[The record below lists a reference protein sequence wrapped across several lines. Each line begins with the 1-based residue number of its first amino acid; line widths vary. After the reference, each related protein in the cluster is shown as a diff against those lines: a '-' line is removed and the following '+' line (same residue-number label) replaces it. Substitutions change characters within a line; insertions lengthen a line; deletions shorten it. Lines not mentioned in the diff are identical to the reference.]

1 MFILVFYIGVYIF
14 YLFIYDEGSCC
25 VDGNSV
31 SI

>member
-1 MFILVFYIGVYIF
+1 MFYIDVYIGVYIF